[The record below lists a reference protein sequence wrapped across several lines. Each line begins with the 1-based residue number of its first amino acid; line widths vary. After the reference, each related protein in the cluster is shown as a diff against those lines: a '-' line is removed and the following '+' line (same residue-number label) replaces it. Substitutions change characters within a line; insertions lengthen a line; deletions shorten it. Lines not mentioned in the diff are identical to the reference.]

1 MAKTPPTALPVDATI
16 AGNVAASPMTPPT
29 LQIALLGG
37 FRVIIAG
44 RAIAPGAW
52 RLDKARSLV
61 KLLALAP
68 GQHLSRD
75 QIMDRL
81 WPTLGPAAAANNF
94 YQALHAARQALATG
108 GALPSRTTP
117 LLRLQRQVLWLHAD
131 GTLVIDIVAF
141 EKGATFAHRTRNLV
155 DYEAALERYGGEL
168 LPEDRYEDWATSRR
182 EALRESFIALLI
194 ETALHYE
201 EHGASAKACAT
212 LARVVA
218 EDPAHEA
225 AHAGLMRLF
234 ARGGQRQQ
242 ALQQY
247 ARLQAALRQL
257 LDAEPDPRTQ
267 QLHRQILTRQFPQA
281 TLPPAPAPMV
291 APDRHNLPLSLTS
304 FIGRTDDLATANHL
318 LNTTRLLTLTG
329 AGGCGKTRLALAL
342 ATTLVPVYAD
352 GVWLVALAALADPA
366 LLPATVAAALGI
378 HEEPGQPFITT
389 LVAALRTR
397 TLLVILDN
405 CEHLIDA
412 CAALVA
418 PLPASCPHLRILAT
432 SRETLRT
439 AGELAWRVPALRV
452 PARTS
457 GTPSV
462 LLTAR
467 AVEDLARYEAVTL
480 FVERARWHQP
490 TFALNAATA
499 GAVGAICRRLD
510 GLPLPLELAAAQL
523 PSMTVAQIAKRLDD
537 ASRLLSRG
545 DRTAPSHQQTL
556 KLTLEWSYAL
566 LSTGE
571 RHLLRHLAVFAGGFD
586 LTAVEAIMPSAV
598 EALRTLTVLVDK
610 SLVEVQEEG
619 TAIRYRLLETVRQ
632 DAYARLVATGE
643 VEQIQERHAIHYL
656 ALAEVAAAALEG
668 PTEERWLARLAQEHD
683 NLRAALQHLAAN
695 ALTEPGLRLGSA
707 LWRFWAARGHQTE
720 GRAWLGTFLAFEDG
734 TRRAGGQHVRMEAL
748 FGAARLAYNQG
759 DYPTAQAFFTAVSA
773 QAAALGNEEYI
784 AGALTHLGHIARD
797 QGDYPTAHARYEEGL
812 RLRRAL
818 GDPLMLSIS
827 LSSLSRI
834 AVIQGDHATGR
845 RLAEEGL
852 AIQRRV
858 GATEQVTRSLFA
870 LGEVTLAQA
879 DDAMATVFYA
889 EGLARAREVDDHEAV
904 ARALAELGHLASAQG
919 ELDRAA
925 ALLAESLTM
934 CRDQGIH
941 LLIAHCL
948 TGLAG
953 IAAAQGRSPS
963 ALRRAGAAAALRSM
977 LGIVPAPVWQ
987 IRYERALAPAW
998 RALGEVAGKSA
1009 WATDQETPLSE
1020 VIADVLHD
1028 PSATKR

>member
-1 MAKTPPTALPVDATI
+1 MVIAGHVAGASTTPPA
-16 AGNVAASPMTPPT
+16 

-37 FRVIIAG
+37 FRVVVAG
-44 RAIAPGAW
+44 RAIAPGVW

-75 QIMDRL
+75 QIMDLL

-94 YQALHAARQALATG
+94 YQALHAARQALAAG
-108 GALPSRTTP
+108 GAPPSRTAP
-117 LLRLQRQVLWLHAD
+117 LLRLQRQMLWLHAD
-131 GTLVIDIVAF
+131 GALEVDVAGF
-141 EKGATFAHRTRNLV
+141 EAGATLAHRTRDLA

-194 ETALHYE
+194 EMAARYE
-201 EHGASAKACAT
+201 ECGASAKASAT

-247 ARLQAALRQL
+247 ARLRAALRHL
-257 LDAEPDPRTQ
+257 LDADPDPLTQ
-267 QLHRQILTRQFPQA
+267 QLHRQILTRQFPRA
-281 TLPPAPAPMV
+281 TLPPAPTLV
-291 APDRHNLPLSLTS
+291 LAPDRHNLPLPLTS
-304 FIGRTDDLATANHL
+304 FVGRTNDLATANRL

-342 ATTLVPVYAD
+342 ATTLVPAYAD

-366 LLPATVAAALGI
+366 LLPATVAAALGVR
-378 HEEPGQPFITT
+378 EEPGHPLTTT

-397 TLLVILDN
+397 TLFLILDN
-405 CEHLIDA
+405 CEHLTDA

-418 PLPASCPHLRILAT
+418 PLLAACPHLRILAT

-439 AGELAWRVPALRV
+439 PGELTWRVPALRV
-452 PARTS
+452 PERTTGTLS
-457 GTPSV
+457 GLHT
-462 LLTAR
+462 TR
-467 AVEDLARYEAVTL
+467 AVAELARCEAVAL
-480 FVERARWHQP
+480 FVERACWRQP
-490 TFALNAATA
+490 TFALTPANA
-499 GAVGAICRRLD
+499 GAVIAICRRLD

-523 PSMTVAQIAKRLDD
+523 PSLTVAQIAARLDD
-537 ASRLLSRG
+537 ASRLLARG
-545 DRTAPSHQQTL
+545 DRTSPSHQQTL

-566 LSTGE
+566 LPAGE
-571 RHLLRHLAVFAGGFD
+571 QHLLRHLAVFAGGFD
-586 LTAVEAIMPSAV
+586 LAAVEAVMPSTVA
-598 EALRTLTVLVDK
+598 ALLTLAALVDK
-610 SLVEVQEEG
+610 SLVEVQDEG
-619 TAIRYRLLETVRQ
+619 TETRYRLLETVRQ
-632 DAYARLVATGE
+632 DAHARLVAAGE
-643 VEQIQERHAIHYL
+643 ARQVQERHAIHYL
-656 ALAEVAAAALEG
+656 ALAEAAAAALAG
-668 PTEERWLARLAQEHD
+668 PMEARWLARLAQEHD
-683 NLRAALQHLAAN
+683 NLRAALRHLAAN
-695 ALTEPGLRLGSA
+695 AQAEPGLRLGSA

-720 GRAWLGTFLAFEDG
+720 GRAWLGTFLALGG
-734 TRRAGGQHVRMEAL
+734 TARPPGDQRVCMEAL

-759 DYPTAQAFFTAVSA
+759 DYPAAQAFFTAVSA
-773 QAAALGNEEYI
+773 QAAALGDEEYI

-797 QGDYPTAHARYEEGL
+797 RGDYPAAHARYEEGL

-827 LSSLSRI
+827 LSSLSRV
-834 AVIQGDHATGR
+834 AVIQGDYAAAR
-845 RLAEEGL
+845 SLAEEGL

-870 LGEVTLAQA
+870 LDEVTLAQA
-879 DDAMATVFYA
+879 DDATATALYA

-904 ARALAELGHLASAQG
+904 ARALAELGHLAGAQG
-919 ELDRAA
+919 ELERAT
-925 ALLAESLTM
+925 ALLSESLAL
-934 CRDQGIH
+934 CRDQGVR

-948 TGLAG
+948 MGMAG
-953 IAAAQGRSPS
+953 IAAAQDQALS
-963 ALRRAGAAAALRSM
+963 ALRQAGAAAALRST
-977 LGIVPAPVWQ
+977 LGVTPAPAWQ
-987 IRYERALAPAW
+987 ARYERSLAPAW
-998 RALGEVAGKSA
+998 RALGEVAGRSA
-1009 WATDQETPLSE
+1009 WTTGQETPLPE
-1020 VIADVLHD
+1020 IIADALHD
-1028 PSATKR
+1028 PPAAGR